1 MYHKVSALLRFG
13 RYVEN
18 ITSIT
23 DVHLNYCA
31 GSGPSTRCS
40 SQVLTR
46 DKRWPPVE
54 WLNGADTLPLS
65 LDKTITPMFEFQLS
79 QDLHVSELCKYLG
92 RCIKCVLTLRL
103 VWDHQ
108 VQVLPCVRICPDKL
122 PRTAPCHVSCHWS
135 FKRRSTRRFVITEK
149 ALYNTLLRHFTM
161 LHK

>member
-1 MYHKVSALLRFG
+1 MYHKISALLRFG

-65 LDKTITPMFEFQLS
+65 LDKTITPMFEFQIS
-79 QDLHVSELCKYLG
+79 RDLHVSELCKYLG

-103 VWDHQ
+103 VWDHTRCRWS
-108 VQVLPCVRICPDKL
+108 LCPHL
-122 PRTAPCHVSCHWS
+122 SRQTATHCSVSC
-135 FKRRSTRRFVITEK
+135 
-149 ALYNTLLRHFTM
+149 LLSLELQTKVCTKVRNHGEGSY
-161 LHK
+161 

>member
-1 MYHKVSALLRFG
+1 MYHKISALLRFG

-46 DKRWPPVE
+46 NKRWPPVE

-65 LDKTITPMFEFQLS
+65 LDKTITPMFELQIS

-103 VWDHQ
+103 VWDHTRCRCSPVSAF
-108 VQVLPCVRICPDKL
+108 VQ
-122 PRTAPCHVSCHWS
+122 TNCH
-135 FKRRSTRRFVITEK
+135 
-149 ALYNTLLRHFTM
+149 ALLRVMSLVTRASNEGPHEGS
-161 LHK
+161 